1 VATKEVCNSY
11 TELNNPFTQ
20 RERFAEQAKDKAA
33 GDDEAQMIDET
44 FCTSLEYGLP
54 PTGGW
59 GLGID
64 RLTMFLT
71 DSNNIKEVLLFP
83 AMKPITHNEGHEEA
97 APAPAAAAAPAKKE
111 APKKEESKKA
121 APAAAAPAKKE
132 EPKKEEPKKEEPA
145 DEDDIDLFGSDE
157 EADAAAEK
165 VKAERVAAYEA
176 KKAAK
181 PVLIAKSS
189 ILLNIKPWDDE
200 TDLEAMEKSVRSI
213 VKDGLLWGASKF
225 VPVVRGIKML
235 QIVCVVED
243 DKVGTDF
250 LEEEITAFEDYVQSV
265 DIAAFNKI

>member
-1 VATKEVCNSY
+1 MPGLQDVAVLDKYLADKSYIEGFQKSAADAVVFQAHTGKPDAKKHVHAARWYSHIASFGDKVNSF
-11 TELNNPFTQ
+11 PGSK
-20 RERFAEQAKDKAA
+20 KDINAYGPADGPKSGAA
-33 GDDEAQMIDET
+33 
-44 FCTSLEYGLP
+44 
-54 PTGGW
+54 
-59 GLGID
+59 
-64 RLTMFLT
+64 
-71 DSNNIKEVLLFP
+71 
-83 AMKPITHNEGHEEA
+83 
-97 APAPAAAAAPAKKE
+97 AAAAAPA
-111 APKKEESKKA
+111 
-121 APAAAAPAKKE
+121 
-132 EPKKEEPKKEEPA
+132 KKEEPA

-213 VKDGLLWGASKF
+213 EKDGLLWGASKF